1 MSGTS
6 RLIPTFSKLRSTSLL
21 ISFVLL
27 SNSFPLL
34 YCHLQLGHHP
44 KKHVTFFLVSSSIS
58 SIACFCQ
65 CVTSFRMLSPLL
77 VATLAYSSHVS
88 FFAIKFSLSF
98 SKSSVMHVKQ
108 QI

>member
-1 MSGTS
+1 MSRTS
-6 RLIPTFSKLRSTSLL
+6 RVIPTFSKLRSASLL

-34 YCHLQLGHHP
+34 YCHLQSGHHP
-44 KKHVTFFLVSSSIS
+44 KKHLTFILVSSSIS
-58 SIACFCQ
+58 SLACFCQ
-65 CVTSFRMLSPLL
+65 CVTSSRILSPLL
-77 VATLAYSSHVS
+77 VANLAYSSHV
-88 FFAIKFSLSF
+88 FLFAIKSSLSF

>member
-6 RLIPTFSKLRSTSLL
+6 RVIPTFSKLHS
-21 ISFVLL
+21 ISFLIFSVLL

-34 YCHLQLGHHP
+34 YCHIQLGHHP
-44 KKHVTFFLVSSSIS
+44 KIHFTFILVSSSIS
-58 SIACFCQ
+58 SLACFCQ

-88 FFAIKFSLSF
+88 FFPIKFSLSF